1 VARGNEQIGRFKRRA
16 RTMLIGQEEL
26 IEEIESHIRKSGGG
40 FGEWSIGT
48 AEGQWLVVSG

>member
-1 VARGNEQIGRFKRRA
+1 MFISR
-16 RTMLIGQEEL
+16 EEL
-26 IEEIESHIRKSGGG
+26 IEEIESHIRKSGAR

>member
-1 VARGNEQIGRFKRRA
+1 
-16 RTMLIGQEEL
+16 MLISREEL
-26 IEEIESHIRKSGGG
+26 IEEIESQIRESGGG

>member
-1 VARGNEQIGRFKRRA
+1 MFLSR
-16 RTMLIGQEEL
+16 EEL
-26 IEEIESHIRKSGGG
+26 IEEIESHIRKSGGR